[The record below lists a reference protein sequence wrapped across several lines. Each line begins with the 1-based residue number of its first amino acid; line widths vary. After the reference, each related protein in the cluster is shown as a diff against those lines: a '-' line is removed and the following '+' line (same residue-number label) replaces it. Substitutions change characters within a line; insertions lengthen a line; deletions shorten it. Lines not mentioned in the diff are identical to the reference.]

1 MISWYA
7 VPKVRKKNLPLL
19 QACTSHTPYARVGM
33 SERVRVAGSFGLV
46 FLTGSL
52 YCNVHPSWAS
62 HVSKQT
68 AMLLSRHALSLSQT
82 HRCSLLSALKKQTYD
97 QQASCPACPARR
109 MREAVLVDGG
119 LPPARCRRSLQV
131 GRARVGH
138 CDFAYVCVQ
147 LRRTT
152 ISRCH

>member
-1 MISWYA
+1 MISWSA

-68 AMLLSRHALSLSQT
+68 AMLLSRHALSLSLTQ
-82 HRCSLLSALKKQTYD
+82 
-97 QQASCPACPARR
+97 
-109 MREAVLVDGG
+109 VL
-119 LPPARCRRSLQV
+119 P
-131 GRARVGH
+131 
-138 CDFAYVCVQ
+138 F
-147 LRRTT
+147 
-152 ISRCH
+152 ISP